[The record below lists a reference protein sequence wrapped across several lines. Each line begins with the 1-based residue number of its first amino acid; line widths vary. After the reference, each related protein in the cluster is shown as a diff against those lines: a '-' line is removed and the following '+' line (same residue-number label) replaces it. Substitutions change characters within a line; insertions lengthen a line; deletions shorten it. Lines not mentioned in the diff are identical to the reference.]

1 MASLSW
7 PITSATHFHAQL
19 VLSDK
24 ARAIK
29 GFVADNSLNVSTCG
43 PAKWPGP
50 TLLSAVK

>member
-7 PITSATHFHAQL
+7 PITGATHFHAQL
-19 VLSDK
+19 ILSDK

-29 GFVADNSLNVSTCG
+29 GFVTDNSWDVSAFG